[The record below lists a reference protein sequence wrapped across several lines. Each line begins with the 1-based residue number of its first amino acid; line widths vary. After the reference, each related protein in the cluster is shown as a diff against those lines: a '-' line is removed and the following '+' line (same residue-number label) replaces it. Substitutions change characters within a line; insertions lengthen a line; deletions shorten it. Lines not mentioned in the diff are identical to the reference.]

1 MNDESIARLKK
12 YNLSDWDIALLEK
25 VRGRKIYADV
35 TSVSRSGMSRH
46 IKYACIIDDELRN
59 ITYLIARLT
68 GCRYDRRKNEGL
80 FVRGCGMD
88 MIFAVLSDFNYVM
101 AKIDTGKDVMEL
113 LKTKECGDRIYDKY
127 FRDANNYGSI

>member
-1 MNDESIARLKK
+1 MNKESIERLQK
-12 YNLSDWDIALLEK
+12 YGLSEWDISLLEK
-25 VRGRKIYADV
+25 VRGKKIYADV

-46 IKYACIIDDELRN
+46 IKYACIIDGELMN

-101 AKIDTGKDVMEL
+101 AKIDTGKDITEL
-113 LKTKECGDRIYDKY
+113 LKTKECGEHIYDKY
-127 FRDANNYGSI
+127 FIDANNYGSL